1 MSSPRFLP
9 LPVSGQTGQRSVFSI
24 AMSRKISCK
33 FRQTNIRKL
42 PHTLSYNLCFN
53 VTRLRLETTAASE
66 YLKTPD
72 VSPPSNGS
80 SMEDSLIN
88 SDETDVEN
96 NVSSNEHSDELSPEE
111 SFNCDERQVNGIR
124 KASPSQTGITFDNF
138 ILGSITSQ
146 CSGKEPALFP
156 RRGGTQTRHERA
168 AEIEPNFIHAYIEI
182 EKAVFL
188 QLFRE
193 KIVG

>member
-1 MSSPRFLP
+1 
-9 LPVSGQTGQRSVFSI
+9 
-24 AMSRKISCK
+24 
-33 FRQTNIRKL
+33 
-42 PHTLSYNLCFN
+42 
-53 VTRLRLETTAASE
+53 
-66 YLKTPD
+66 
-72 VSPPSNGS
+72 
-80 SMEDSLIN
+80 MEDSLIN

-96 NVSSNEHSDELSPEE
+96 NVSSNEHTNELSPEE

-138 ILGSITSQ
+138 I
-146 CSGKEPALFP
+146 
-156 RRGGTQTRHERA
+156 
-168 AEIEPNFIHAYIEI
+168 HAYIEI